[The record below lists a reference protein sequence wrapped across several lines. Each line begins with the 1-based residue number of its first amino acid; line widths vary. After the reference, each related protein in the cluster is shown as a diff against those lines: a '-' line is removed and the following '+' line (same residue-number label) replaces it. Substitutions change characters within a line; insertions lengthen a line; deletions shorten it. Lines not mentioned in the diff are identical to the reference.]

1 MTDSTDHPFAGMDDL
16 DTAPVKAARQDPAE
30 PKKRR
35 KSSKSP
41 TKRSLDH
48 MRKLGYTCAIVE
60 HWNAFVRQR
69 KDLFGFIDVLCLKD
83 GETVAVQT
91 TSSDHVAHRAAKIA
105 ESEHVDAVR
114 KAGWKIVI
122 HGWRKNAAGKYV
134 LREVDVS

>member
-1 MTDSTDHPFAGMDDL
+1 MTADGIFAGMDDL
-16 DTAPVKAARQDPAE
+16 DSAPVKEASADNP
-30 PKKRR
+30 PKR
-35 KSSKSP
+35 KKASKSP

-91 TSSDHVAHRAAKIA
+91 TSASNMSDRVKKIA
-105 ESEHVDAVR
+105 DHENVAAVR
-114 KAGWKIVI
+114 AAGWKILVQ
-122 HGWRKNAAGKYV
+122 GWRKNAAGKYV